1 MTIETGSRRHPSPHP
16 YEGTP
21 LMDQEI
27 GSEQGEALGVP
38 EAEHIAKATIGSW
51 VVLDLFGRQRAAGYL
66 TTVKLGAA
74 EFLRLQIPASN
85 GQQARTI
92 DFNPSAIYSTEYVNE
107 ETARLC
113 AAHDRPPEPVSV
125 WSARAMVRD
134 SGSQLAL
141 ESRDDDDPE
150 DPF

>member
-1 MTIETGSRRHPSPHP
+1 MTETTS
-16 YEGTP
+16 T
-21 LMDQEI
+21 L
-27 GSEQGEALGVP
+27 A
-38 EAEHIAKATIGSW
+38 AW
-51 VVLDLFGRQRAAGYL
+51 VVLDLFGRQKAAGFL
-66 TTVKLGAA
+66 TEVKLAG
-74 EFLRLQIPASN
+74 EDFLRLAIPASN

>member
-1 MTIETGSRRHPSPHP
+1 MTEPDPTIDPTIDPTTLGIAEA
-16 YEGTP
+16 E
-21 LMDQEI
+21 LVA
-27 GSEQGEALGVP
+27 EALG
-38 EAEHIAKATIGSW
+38 KW

-66 TTVKLGAA
+66 TTVKLGGA

-92 DFNPSAIYSTEYVNE
+92 DFNPSAVYSTEYVDE

-125 WSARAMVRD
+125 WSARAMVRE

-141 ESRDDDDPE
+141 GTPADLLEEEDDDDPE
-150 DPF
+150 DPL

>member
-1 MTIETGSRRHPSPHP
+1 MTEPDPTIDPTIDPTTLGITEA
-16 YEGTP
+16 E
-21 LMDQEI
+21 LVA
-27 GSEQGEALGVP
+27 EALG
-38 EAEHIAKATIGSW
+38 KW

-66 TTVKLGAA
+66 TTVKLGGA

-92 DFNPSAIYSTEYVNE
+92 DFNPSAVYSTEYVDE

-125 WSARAMVRD
+125 WSARAMVRE

-141 ESRDDDDPE
+141 GTPADLLEEEDDDDPE
-150 DPF
+150 GPF

>member
-1 MTIETGSRRHPSPHP
+1 MTEPDPTIDPTIDPTTLGITEA
-16 YEGTP
+16 E
-21 LMDQEI
+21 LVA
-27 GSEQGEALGVP
+27 EALG
-38 EAEHIAKATIGSW
+38 KW

-66 TTVKLGAA
+66 TTVKLGGA

-92 DFNPSAIYSTEYVNE
+92 DFNPSAVYSTEYVDE

-125 WSARAMVRD
+125 WSARAMVRE

-141 ESRDDDDPE
+141 GTPADLLEEEDDDDPE
-150 DPF
+150 DPL

>member
-1 MTIETGSRRHPSPHP
+1 MTEPDPTIDLTIDPTTLGITEA
-16 YEGTP
+16 E
-21 LMDQEI
+21 LVA
-27 GSEQGEALGVP
+27 EALG
-38 EAEHIAKATIGSW
+38 KW

-66 TTVKLGAA
+66 TTVKLGSA

-92 DFNPSAIYSTEYVNE
+92 DFNPSAVYSTEYVDE

-125 WSARAMVRD
+125 WSARAMVRE

-141 ESRDDDDPE
+141 GTPADLLEEEDDDDPE
-150 DPF
+150 DPL